1 MPQAIIKTKTGRST
15 GIRQIRLKGRG
26 HTTEEEK
33 YFIMIVGFIPQKS
46 YKISKV
52 ELHLVT

>member
-33 YFIMIVGFIPQKS
+33 YFMIVGFIPPKS
-46 YKISKV
+46 YKISK
-52 ELHLVT
+52 LNCT